1 MKTKRMPL
9 TFTIIQGP
17 EGPSLYLNTYRIAGP
32 KPWGGGKVLYEWTI
46 EGEEFFDA
54 LNHST
59 KIVAAT
65 GVQAFKMLKTETIKI
80 FKKKPK
86 PMKPR

>member
-1 MKTKRMPL
+1 
-9 TFTIIQGP
+9 
-17 EGPSLYLNTYRIAGP
+17 
-32 KPWGGGKVLYEWTI
+32 VLYEWTI